1 MNRPLPAPPMS
12 PTQVAEYLGVSVP
25 VVYRLIRANQLEAI
39 KVGAQWRVTREALL
53 HFLEGSISVE

>member
-1 MNRPLPAPPMS
+1 MS

-39 KVGAQWRVTREALL
+39 KVGAQWRVTREVLL